1 MIGSA
6 VTIVVLLSFWAFF
19 AGSETAFVSTNR
31 FKLYNLK
38 KRGKKPAQLAYFFL
52 EKPER
57 LLSTTLVGTN
67 LALVLSSNLM
77 ARLYENMY
85 GQPKPLLSIVTIT
98 ILSLIFC
105 EVLPKNLAL
114 LHSLHWTLLSAL
126 PLYIFYVIFFPI
138 GKVFSFLTRVIIRL
152 LGITQTGIHSGFFRK
167 KEDVRFFLSTH
178 VEPHYTED
186 ESRYFEDTLDFGE
199 KRLTDIMVPLVDIL
213 ALPDTSKVRDCFQFV
228 KQYQKYTIPIFRNR
242 IDNIKGILTAR
253 ELVNTDRDL
262 KVTEVMDEPV
272 FIPENKNISDLY
284 REAYEKGF
292 STVFAVDEYG
302 GITGLASIYD
312 IGEEIIGRIDTI
324 EERSLISQIR
334 EDEYLCDGDTEIDE
348 VERLLSINIVHEDF
362 FTLNGL
368 LVHELGKIPQK
379 GDTITIQGYSF
390 NVVRGSRKK
399 AELIRIKRL
408 Q

>member
-1 MIGSA
+1 
-6 VTIVVLLSFWAFF
+6 
-19 AGSETAFVSTNR
+19 
-31 FKLYNLK
+31 
-38 KRGKKPAQLAYFFL
+38 
-52 EKPER
+52 
-57 LLSTTLVGTN
+57 
-67 LALVLSSNLM
+67 
-77 ARLYENMY
+77 
-85 GQPKPLLSIVTIT
+85 
-98 ILSLIFC
+98 
-105 EVLPKNLAL
+105 
-114 LHSLHWTLLSAL
+114 
-126 PLYIFYVIFFPI
+126 
-138 GKVFSFLTRVIIRL
+138 
-152 LGITQTGIHSGFFRK
+152 
-167 KEDVRFFLSTH
+167 

-213 ALPDTSKVRDCFQFV
+213 ALPDTSRVRDCFQFV

>member
-6 VTIVVLLSFWAFF
+6 LTIALLLAFWAFF

-38 KRGKKPAQLAYFFL
+38 KRGKKPAQLAYYLL

-57 LLSTTLVGTN
+57 FLSTTLVGTN

-77 ARLYENMY
+77 ARLYESMF
-85 GQPKPLLSIVTIT
+85 GQPKPLLSIATIT
-98 ILSLIFC
+98 IIALIFC

-126 PLYIFYVIFFPI
+126 PLYIFYFLFFPI
-138 GKVFSFLTRVIIRL
+138 GKVFSFMTRLIIRF
-152 LGITQTGIHSGFFRK
+152 LGKTQTGIHSGFFRK

-178 VEPHYTED
+178 LEPHYTED
-186 ESRYFEDTLDFGE
+186 ESSYFEDTLDFGE
-199 KRLTDIMVPLVDIL
+199 KRLTDIMVPLVDIY

-228 KQYQKYTIPIFRNR
+228 KEYHKYSIPIFRER
-242 IDNIKGILTAR
+242 IDNIIGILTAR

-262 KVTEVMDEPV
+262 KVTEVMNEPV
-272 FIPENKNISDLY
+272 FIPESKNISDLY

-302 GITGLASIYD
+302 GIIGLASIYD
-312 IGEEIIGRIDTI
+312 IGEEIIGRIDTR
-324 EERSLISQIR
+324 EERSFIAQIK
-334 EDEYLCDGDTEIDE
+334 EDEYLCDGDTEIDD
-348 VERLLSINIVHEDF
+348 VERLFSIDIAHEDF

-368 LVHELGKIPQK
+368 FLYELGKIPQR
-379 GDTITIQGYSF
+379 GDTIILQGYSF